1 MRVKGGNS
9 LIITRYVASLSGVVD
24 ATAVGVG
31 VHRLIVVYFGR

>member
-31 VHRLIVVYFGR
+31 VHRLIVVHFGG